1 MKQFELQLDI
11 MRDMIIIIDRVSRD
25 LEVTRSGPYVVDLRR
40 REKEFEEGNLT
51 YLFQTPEVQRRR
63 LKSCT
68 SHRSQTIK
76 ASDRSYA
83 FL

>member
-11 MRDMIIIIDRVSRD
+11 MR
-25 LEVTRSGPYVVDLRR
+25 VTRSGPYVVDLRR
-40 REKEFEEGNLT
+40 RDKELEEGNLT

-76 ASDRSYA
+76 ASERSYA